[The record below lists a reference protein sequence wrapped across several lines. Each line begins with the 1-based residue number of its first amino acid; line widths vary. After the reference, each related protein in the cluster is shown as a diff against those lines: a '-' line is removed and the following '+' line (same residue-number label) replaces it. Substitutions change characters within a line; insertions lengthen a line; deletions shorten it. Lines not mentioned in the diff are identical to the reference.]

1 MTVTTEYETQLISLI
16 KQPCL
21 RFVSS
26 NKNLTKAFKL
36 IVASYDMLATILS
49 KFAFMSNWN

>member
-49 KFAFMSNWN
+49 KFAFMSN